1 MEALDLLERMLVF
14 EAHKRI
20 DAAQSL
26 SHSYVAPYHDP
37 SDEPI
42 SPQRFDWSF
51 NDADLPVSKWM
62 SMIYTEILGEPFDRI
77 HLWHAQFDV
86 TVQISMRFL
95 PNPTRPTIHLISAT
109 IR

>member
-1 MEALDLLERMLVF
+1 VEALDLLERMLVF
-14 EAHKRI
+14 DAQKRI

-51 NDADLPVSKWM
+51 NDADLPVNIWM
-62 SMIYTEILGEPFDRI
+62 TMIYNEILGQPFDRI
-77 HLWHAQFDV
+77 HLWHARIDV
-86 TVQISMRFL
+86 TVQSSMMFL
-95 PNPTRPTIHLISAT
+95 PSPTLSTIH
-109 IR
+109 